1 METHFSNQLDALKSL
16 FPFSL
21 LNDEDLNRINHFFEL
36 KQFPAGSTIFS
47 DGYPASQVYFILS
60 GKVKIQ
66 FHHRNSEKNLGVLST
81 GDHFGIE
88 ALSGNQI
95 YQTKALCMSAV
106 TVLSIRGSKARAIAD
121 AYPDLHASF
130 SLFKRTQKLT
140 CSETLSWRA
149 ENEGIVLFSRRHPI
163 FLFLRVF
170 LIGVAFLGVFSFLL
184 FAAMASVNFFV
195 PLLILSLFEF
205 FLGAIICA
213 WAGMEWGNDFF
224 ILTRE
229 RVCVQKKLI
238 GFYESRHESPVN
250 AILSVGVDT
259 SLIGRMIGY
268 GTVTVRT
275 YTGDLQFKRL
285 PYPYVIYELL
295 EIRRQAAA
303 MEATQAEKQDIREA
317 FAGKAEGDTHRKT
330 LRSRNNAY
338 TYSEQTGQ
346 SGSFSNFLAG
356 IFNLRTEDEDSV
368 TYRTHWWILL
378 KKTLI
383 PGLLLF
389 GIVLVVIIRLLG
401 LLSVIPEMAV
411 YSGALIL
418 SIVGWGWWIYQFQ
431 DWQNDVY
438 IITDEQLIDVYKK
451 PLGNDDHR
459 SAPVKN
465 IQTVEFERKGLVSLI
480 LNFGTVKIKIGNEE
494 FTFDNVYQPSVVQ
507 AEIYARYR
515 TTLENVK
522 KNEQQKFVEWIK
534 TYEEIQKENQ
544 QAEGD
549 ERG

>member
-1 METHFSNQLDALKSL
+1 MQTVSLEQKDVLKSL

-21 LNDEDLNRINHFFEL
+21 LNDEELNRVSQFFEL
-36 KQFPAGSTIFS
+36 MHFPVGITIFS
-47 DGYPASQVYFILS
+47 DGYPASDTYFILT

-66 FHHRNSEKNLGVLST
+66 FHQKKSDRTLGVLGT
-81 GDHFGIE
+81 GDHFGEE
-88 ALSGNQI
+88 ALTGNQT
-95 YQTKALCMSAV
+95 YQTRAICLSAV
-106 TVLSIRGSKARAIAD
+106 TVLRIRGSKARAIAD
-121 AYPDLHASF
+121 AYPDLHAAF

-140 CSETLSWRA
+140 SSESLPWRGD
-149 ENEGIVLFSRRHPI
+149 NEGVVLFSRRHPI
-163 FLFLRVF
+163 FLFLRLF
-170 LIGVAFLGVFSFLL
+170 LIGGAFLVVFSFLL
-184 FAAMASVNFFV
+184 FAALASVNSFV
-195 PLLILSLFEF
+195 PLLILSLVEF
-205 FLGAIICA
+205 LMGVVICA
-213 WAGMEWGNDFF
+213 WAGMEWRNDFF

-259 SLIGRMIGY
+259 SFIGRMIGY

-295 EIRRQAAA
+295 EVRRQTAVL
-303 MEATQAEKQDIREA
+303 EATQAEKQEIREA
-317 FAGKAEGDTHRKT
+317 LTGNEEGTSHLKT
-330 LRSRNNAY
+330 IRSTSNSNN
-338 TYSEQTGQ
+338 YSEQTAQ

-356 IFNLRTEDEDSV
+356 LFNLRSENEDSV

-378 KKTLI
+378 KKTLA
-383 PGLLLF
+383 PGFLLL

-401 LLSVIPEMAV
+401 FMSIIPEMV
-411 YSGALIL
+411 IYSGALIL
-418 SIVGWGWWIYQFQ
+418 AIIGWGWWIYQFQ

-465 IQTVEFERKGLVSLI
+465 IQTVEFERKGLINLI

-494 FTFDNVYQPSVVQ
+494 FTFDNVYQPSEVQ

-515 TTLENVK
+515 ATLENAK
-522 KNEQQKFVEWIK
+522 KNEQHKFVEWIK
-534 TYEEIQKENQ
+534 TYEEIQKESK